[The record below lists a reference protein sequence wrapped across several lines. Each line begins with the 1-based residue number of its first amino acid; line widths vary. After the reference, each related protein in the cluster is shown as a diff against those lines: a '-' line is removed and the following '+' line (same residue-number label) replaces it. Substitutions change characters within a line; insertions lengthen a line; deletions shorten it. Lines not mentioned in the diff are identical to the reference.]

1 MFELLGVQNQSP
13 GQGYPE
19 AVLRVWGGACVCLLL
34 QMEVVGRD
42 VCEPPPTD
50 GGSRRKSVAM
60 VSGRRE
66 GGS

>member
-1 MFELLGVQNQSP
+1 M
-13 GQGYPE
+13 
-19 AVLRVWGGACVCLLL
+19 CLLL